1 MLEFFIKGGITMY
14 PILIG
19 SLLSVTIFFERM
31 FYLKSV
37 KTKSKKFIIRLNNL
51 VKKGS
56 IESAISFCRKN
67 SIPISKIMLS
77 GLLKYG
83 QRREEIKEAIED
95 SANLESPELE
105 KNLSVL
111 ATVGNVAPLFGLLG
125 TVFGMIRAFN
135 VIATI
140 GVGQAQPLAG
150 GISEALLTTAF
161 GLSVAIPTVIFFNY
175 LSARVDILI
184 RDMEASCLDLL
195 DLLTNQGINHSEVVQ
210 DTINLGGDVE
220 YEVSSSEKK

>member
-1 MLEFFIKGGITMY
+1 MLEFFKKGGITMY

-19 SLLSVTIFFERM
+19 SLLSITIFFERM
-31 FYLKSV
+31 FYFKSI
-37 KTKSKKFIIRLNNL
+37 KTKSKRFVFRVKNL

-56 IESAISFCRKN
+56 IELAISSCRKN
-67 SIPISKIMLS
+67 PTPISKIMLS
-77 GLLKYG
+77 GLLKFG

-95 SANLESPELE
+95 SANLEIPELE
-105 KNLSVL
+105 KNLYIL

-175 LSARVDILI
+175 LSGRVSNII
-184 RDMEASCLDLL
+184 RGMEETCMDLL
-195 DLLTNQGINHSEVVQ
+195 DLLTNQGFNHSEIVQ
-210 DTINLGGDVE
+210 DSINQGGEVE
-220 YEVSSSEKK
+220 YEVSSSE